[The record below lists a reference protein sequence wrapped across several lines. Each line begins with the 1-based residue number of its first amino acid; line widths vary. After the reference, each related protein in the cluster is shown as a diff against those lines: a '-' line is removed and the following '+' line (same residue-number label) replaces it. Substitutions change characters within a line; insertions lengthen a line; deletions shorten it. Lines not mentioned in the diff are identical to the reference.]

1 MKNDDIKLASQY
13 YVTSNKKEEMPMA
26 MEVISSLKRKV
37 KKLYIVWI
45 ITVFALVSTNI
56 AWIIR
61 ILL

>member
-1 MKNDDIKLASQY
+1 MKNGDIKLASQY
-13 YVTSNKKEEMPMA
+13 YVMSNKKEEVPMA

-45 ITVFALVSTNI
+45 ITAFALVSTNI